1 MRHLLIAAAVAGTVL
16 TAIPSA
22 KAKSIWLNCGDQ
34 VITLDSAKETF
45 LLTYSGK
52 IISDHGKIYQGH
64 AMFSPEQIDFE
75 YYRLRL
81 QGDGGIKIVYSINR
95 KSLRYTETEVG
106 RVRWDYPW
114 RLGRTYANH
123 PNPEFG
129 KCSITKTPPT
139 ASNQI

>member
-1 MRHLLIAAAVAGTVL
+1 MRRFLIAAALIGGSVAAVGP
-16 TAIPSA
+16 AE
-22 KAKSIWLNCGDQ
+22 AKSIWLNCGDQ

-129 KCSITKTPPT
+129 KCSIMK
-139 ASNQI
+139 NQI